1 MNIQAIRQEREKWM
15 AWKNI
20 APLQEAI
27 KKLPDVDVSLH
38 CGDTITLTCKALEKI
53 DMQQLEYTAR
63 LMMPW
68 RKGPFDLFGLFI
80 DTEWKSNIKYNLLRP
95 YFDLKDKKVA
105 DIGCNNGYYL
115 FRMQED
121 APKKLVGFDPS
132 ALFKTQFDF
141 INHFAKTPIVYE
153 LLGVEHL
160 PFYEEKF
167 DLIFC
172 LGVLYHRSDPVNML
186 KELYKGLE
194 EKGEVILDTFYID
207 GEEEVALTPRGSY
220 SKIPNIYFV
229 PTIPALKNW
238 CLRAG
243 FSSFEVLE
251 TSLTCSDEQRK
262 TDWIEGQSLQDFL
275 SPEDNSKTVE
285 GYPAP
290 KRVYAKLIKDKN
302 GKN

>member
-1 MNIQAIRQEREKWM
+1 MNLQEIRLERQKWM
-15 AWKNI
+15 TWKNI
-20 APLQEAI
+20 APLREAI
-27 KKLPDVDVSLH
+27 DSLEEVDAQVEL
-38 CGDTITLTCKALEKI
+38 GDTIKLTCKGEVDLENIEK
-53 DMQQLEYTAR
+53 TAR
-63 LMMPW
+63 MMMPW

-121 APKKLVGFDPS
+121 SPKKLVGFDPS
-132 ALFKTQFDF
+132 AVFKTQFDF
-141 INHFAKTPIVYE
+141 INHFAKTDIVYE

-167 DLIFC
+167 DFIFC
-172 LGVLYHRSDPVNML
+172 LGVLYHRSDPVNMI
-186 KELYKGLE
+186 KELYKGLQE
-194 EKGEVILDTFYID
+194 QGEVILDTFYIEGD
-207 GEEEVALTPRGSY
+207 EEIALTPKSSY

-243 FSSFEVLE
+243 FNSFEVLE
-251 TSLTCSDEQRK
+251 TSLTSQDEQRK
-262 TDWIEGQSLQDFL
+262 TDWIEGQSLEDFL
-275 SPEDNSKTVE
+275 DPDDSSKTVE

-290 KRVYAKLIKDKN
+290 RRVYVKLKKEKD
-302 GKN
+302 GKK